1 MLVFSVW
8 SVSVSTNLPV
18 ARKLNSNHHPG
29 NNGAQYDWD
38 WPWHQLRD
46 GRPQRQLLHNGSAT
60 TDDKCPHYGSSTQG
74 QILLSRADDALPE
87 LNLSSASTSSY
98 YYWSLL
104 YRAIL
109 RSPADSLRSH
119 VILHEWIAFYS
130 AFLNIHR
137 SGVLTALAW
146 LVPLETSKTTHL
158 CAPGGRLVLCW
169 LEEGQSYTDFVFPCS
184 IYRKLCQVLCSVEC
198 SLLNSGVMTDRDGH
212 RRVTSPALSADQTR
226 LRLFPLF

>member
-87 LNLSSASTSSY
+87 LSLSSASIFVEDDVSMCT
-98 YYWSLL
+98 
-104 YRAIL
+104 RGK
-109 RSPADSLRSH
+109 R
-119 VILHEWIAFYS
+119 
-130 AFLNIHR
+130 
-137 SGVLTALAW
+137 
-146 LVPLETSKTTHL
+146 
-158 CAPGGRLVLCW
+158 CAVCW
-169 LEEGQSYTDFVFPCS
+169 LEEGQSYTDFVFSCS
-184 IYRKLCQVLCSVEC
+184 IYRKLCQVLCSVAC
-198 SLLNSGVMTDRDGH
+198 SLLNSGSDWPWGTQSSDLPCVISWSNTFTFVSTIPCIFFVYKKHTKQCTVDTE
-212 RRVTSPALSADQTR
+212 VLKK
-226 LRLFPLF
+226 